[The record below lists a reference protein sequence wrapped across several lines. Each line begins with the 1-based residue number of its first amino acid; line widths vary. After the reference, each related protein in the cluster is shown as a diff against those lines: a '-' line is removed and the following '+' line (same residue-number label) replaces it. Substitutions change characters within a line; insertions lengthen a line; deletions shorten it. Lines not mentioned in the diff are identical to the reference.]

1 MTGYWETAK
10 NVSWSAKKSISILI
24 FVNETQKIYHRIFF
38 SWCIFFSCIASY
50 LSSCQYWDQWKPA
63 RWHVSAKVRYLKVA
77 VAGELR
83 NDVAWLRIP
92 PGHLRFI
99 LISVP
104 MRMLLRWF
112 YAVMFSSQCSN
123 EDAVKMILCNVFKP
137 SPAGYP
143 LMLRES
149 IWSTFIPDFVKQKMI
164 ICQRKGWFE
173 PVNVDLAQTG
183 AASPC
188 ASLLRLG
195 TSIFSISTTSNPSP
209 RPTWKAWPESRPSQG
224 PRLSRG
230 EKWK

>member
-1 MTGYWETAK
+1 MWVQRFDTLKLPLQASSGMTWPGWE
-10 NVSWSAKKSISILI
+10 
-24 FVNETQKIYHRIFF
+24 YHLVI
-38 SWCIFFSCIASY
+38 
-50 LSSCQYWDQWKPA
+50 
-63 RWHVSAKVRYLKVA
+63 
-77 VAGELR
+77 
-83 NDVAWLRIP
+83 
-92 PGHLRFI
+92 LRFI

-183 AASPC
+183 AASPG

-224 PRLSRG
+224 PRLSGG
-230 EKWK
+230 EKWEQKKSKRATHSWLITRDPLLSLLTHACQPDKGSI